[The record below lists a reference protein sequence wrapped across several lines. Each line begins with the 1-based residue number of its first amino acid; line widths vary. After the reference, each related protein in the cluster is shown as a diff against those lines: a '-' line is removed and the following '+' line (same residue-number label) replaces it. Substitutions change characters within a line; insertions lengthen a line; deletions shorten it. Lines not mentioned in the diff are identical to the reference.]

1 METGGELQKIF
12 PFLAKSWNKLKHETF
27 AKKNNWS
34 MKQLQ
39 AKLGTR
45 KKRTFKPKRV
55 NWNLSQDIC
64 EKPSL
69 QKVASFAEAPP
80 SKF

>member
-1 METGGELQKIF
+1 
-12 PFLAKSWNKLKHETF
+12 
-27 AKKNNWS
+27 

-45 KKRTFKPKRV
+45 KKGLLSPKELTEIYLFK
-55 NWNLSQDIC
+55 QDIC

>member
-1 METGGELQKIF
+1 
-12 PFLAKSWNKLKHETF
+12 
-27 AKKNNWS
+27 

-45 KKRTFKPKRV
+45 KKRLLSPKELKEIYLKIFV
-55 NWNLSQDIC
+55 K
-64 EKPSL
+64 KPSL

-80 SKF
+80 LKF